1 LAQINYEIGRNH
13 FVTKRY
19 ADSFP
24 HFENAAAS
32 LEKLRQQ
39 NPNQV
44 NIIKLL
50 GDGHNQYAL
59 ALSWEERQKEAET
72 ESAKAVEL
80 FEAAVAS
87 NPNDINLR
95 TGLWSAHWFATSIYE
110 EVDDVRAHEHALKA
124 LKIAEENVRQDAANI
139 RAKQQLS
146 KSFSHIGQT
155 SINTGKPA
163 EAILYLEK
171 ASGSLQEITE
181 SRSKNKGLKT
191 DLTVILMRL
200 GEAKSKQEKFQDAL
214 ADFEQA
220 VKIHQDVLQNFAGDN
235 RAYRNLA
242 LTYESIAETHEKI
255 AGRETTEKSRM
266 AREAAKNYFQKALD
280 ILLQLDAQKALSEF
294 DRKFLEKTKATVETY
309 EKER

>member
-1 LAQINYEIGRNH
+1 M
-13 FVTKRY
+13 
-19 ADSFP
+19 
-24 HFENAAAS
+24 
-32 LEKLRQQ
+32 
-39 NPNQV
+39 
-44 NIIKLL
+44 
-50 GDGHNQYAL
+50 
-59 ALSWEERQKEAET
+59 
-72 ESAKAVEL
+72 
-80 FEAAVAS
+80 
-87 NPNDINLR
+87 
-95 TGLWSAHWFATSIYE
+95 
-110 EVDDVRAHEHALKA
+110 RAHEHALKA

-146 KSFSHIGQT
+146 KSFSHLGQT

-171 ASGSLQEITE
+171 ASASLQEITE

-200 GEAKSKQEKFQDAL
+200 GEAKSKQEKFQNAL

-255 AGRETTEKSRM
+255 AGSETSEKSRT
-266 AREAAKNYFQKALD
+266 AREAAKNYFQKTLD